1 MVLDNER
8 NVHFMAM
15 TPHEQ
20 ERHIECVQRSKI
32 LGSASELY
40 FKAAQAIEAGASEDE
55 RYRYIKSAK
64 EMIEEAFP
72 EVFEVRHPAPKYVIK
87 EERDYK
93 GLKIAALAAVILGIC
108 YAFVAYGPTGDLSK
122 TWTADDVAK
131 STAYPKPKN

>member
-1 MVLDNER
+1 
-8 NVHFMAM
+8 MAM

-93 GLKIAALAAVILGIC
+93 ALKIVALAAVILGIC
-108 YAFVAYGPTGDLSK
+108 YAFVAFGPTGDLSK

-131 STAYPKPKN
+131 STAYPKPRN

>member
-1 MVLDNER
+1 
-8 NVHFMAM
+8 M

-20 ERHIECVQRSKI
+20 ERHMECVQRSKI

-40 FKAAQAIEAGASEDE
+40 FKAAQAIEAGASEEE

-64 EMIEEAFP
+64 ELIEKSFP

-93 GLKIAALAAVILGIC
+93 VLKIVGLAALILGIC
-108 YAFVAYGPTGDLSK
+108 YALVIFGPTGDLSK
-122 TWTADDVAK
+122 TWTTDDVAK
-131 STAYPKPKN
+131 STAYPKTQGQ

>member
-1 MVLDNER
+1 
-8 NVHFMAM
+8 MAM

>member
-1 MVLDNER
+1 
-8 NVHFMAM
+8 M

-20 ERHIECVQRSKI
+20 ERHMECVQRSKI

-64 EMIEEAFP
+64 ELIEKSFP

-93 GLKIAALAAVILGIC
+93 VLKIVGLAALILGIC
-108 YAFVAYGPTGDLSK
+108 YALVIFGPTGDLSK
-122 TWTADDVAK
+122 TWTTDDVAK
-131 STAYPKPKN
+131 STAYPKTQGQ

>member
-1 MVLDNER
+1 MT
-8 NVHFMAM
+8 M
-15 TPHEQ
+15 TPFEQ

-32 LGSASELY
+32 LSSASELY
-40 FKAAQAIEAGASEDE
+40 FKAAEAIEAGAPEDE

-64 EMIEEAFP
+64 ELIEEAFP

-93 GLKIAALAAVILGIC
+93 VLKIVGLAAVILGIC
-108 YAFVAYGPTGDLSK
+108 YSFVAFGPTGDLSK

-131 STAYPKPKN
+131 STAYPKPRN

>member
-1 MVLDNER
+1 
-8 NVHFMAM
+8 MAM

-20 ERHIECVQRSKI
+20 ERHMECVQRSKT

-64 EMIEEAFP
+64 ELIEKSFP

-93 GLKIAALAAVILGIC
+93 VLKIVGLAALILGIC
-108 YAFVAYGPTGDLSK
+108 YALVIFGPTGDLSK
-122 TWTADDVAK
+122 TWTTDDVAK
-131 STAYPKPKN
+131 STAYPKTQGQ

>member
-1 MVLDNER
+1 
-8 NVHFMAM
+8 MAM

-20 ERHIECVQRSKI
+20 ERHKECVQRSKI

-40 FKAAQAIEAGASEDE
+40 FKAAQAIEAGASEEE

-64 EMIEEAFP
+64 ELIEKSFP

-93 GLKIAALAAVILGIC
+93 VLKIVGLAALILGIC
-108 YAFVAYGPTGDLSK
+108 YALVIFGPTGDLSK
-122 TWTADDVAK
+122 TWTTDDVAK
-131 STAYPKPKN
+131 STAYPKTQGQ